1 MSRPQDLTF
10 FHQLAQQ
17 GNLAATARELGITP
31 SAISKRL
38 TALEKRL
45 GVRLVNR
52 TTRSLGLTP
61 EGELYFRHAGRIL
74 GDIEAVEDMV
84 ASRRSQPKGL
94 LRINASLGFGRRYI
108 GPALAAFIDRYPE
121 VETQLLLSDHPMELA
136 AHGLD
141 LGIRFGVAPDAGY
154 HARRIASNRRL
165 LCASPLYLERYG
177 APQRLQDLATHNCIF
192 LRQNDSIHGVWEFLE
207 GSRTRS
213 IKVRSNLSCND
224 GEVALNCGHSRAAA
238 SCFGRNGTSPATCV
252 AGGYVGFWRT
262 PDRLRQM
269 FMRSIPNTITYR
281 PRCATSSTSWW
292 NAFSVSTTSKTRPA
306 KSTDRSQLCAAC
318 HSRPISR
325 AVRSSS
331 PSAWARASSRL
342 SGPGTR
348 LKAAAR
354 PC

>member
-108 GPALAAFIDRYPE
+108 GPALAAFIDHYPE

-224 GEVALNCGHSRAAA
+224 GEVALNWALEGRGILLRAEWDIA
-238 SCFGRNGTSPATCV
+238 R
-252 AGGYVGFWRT
+252 YVRSG
-262 PDRLRQM
+262 RLR
-269 FMRSIPNTITYR
+269 RVLEDAR
-281 PRCATSSTSWW
+281 P
-292 NAFSVSTTSKTRPA
+292 
-306 KSTDRSQLCAAC
+306 
-318 HSRPISR
+318 
-325 AVRSSS
+325 
-331 PSAWARASSRL
+331 PSADVYAVYSEHHHLSAKVRHFIDFLVERFQRIDHLEDPASEVD
-342 SGPGTR
+342 
-348 LKAAAR
+348 
-354 PC
+354 